1 MIMNTYSNTISSIG
15 RKTFALLL
23 MACAASLALAA
34 HPVRQPRSE
43 GRLGHPV
50 QALRAPQRVT
60 QDVVLLSENF
70 NKFTAGSEAAPDER
84 DLCEEQRDWCID
96 PALLQTPGWNGGGVY
111 QAGGC
116 AMIYAYLNDF
126 DSQYYLGYLESPR
139 FDTTESRGEFV
150 VCFRARSVLDQDWL
164 GVCGVPTNHSEA
176 KQKFAVIGK
185 EWGYYEVTLQ
195 CGDDYTCV
203 QFEPLSD
210 ACFID
215 DVRIIQVLDDDVQ
228 PDDQLDTP
236 VVLPVDDYTPEGYTA
251 RWNPVK
257 GADDYALYD
266 YIYYTTREDGEE
278 FDYINTDFSAITA
291 GSVDEPVN
299 TGEDNEFYRYLDEL
313 VGRADWMAYMP
324 MWAGHCLALD
334 NSYASMMPAG
344 LSSPTFRLAAPSSD
358 LKVSLHVMSPTL
370 TTMTLYL
377 YGQKGEIDD
386 FEIPLK
392 GNWSTQ
398 TVTIRNCPDDVSF
411 ELVVE
416 DQDPGYVFIDKLRVW
431 QALPAGT
438 TAHVATGYYE
448 TADTQQRVATPNTPD
463 GYRHAFSVSAYQY
476 ELDEEGDVVDYIMSP
491 WTSPAFADGQAP
503 EGLRAI
509 TNDVRS
515 HAGGIYDLLGRRA
528 NASARLRLEDGRKV
542 IR

>member
-1 MIMNTYSNTISSIG
+1 MNTFSHTLCNIG
-15 RKTFALLL
+15 RKAFALLL
-23 MACAASLALAA
+23 MASAVSIALATN
-34 HPVRQPRSE
+34 PVRQHRPD
-43 GRLGHPV
+43 GRLGRAV
-50 QALRAPQRVT
+50 EQLRAPLRT
-60 QDVVLLSENF
+60 PHDVVILAENF
-70 NKFTAGSEAAPDER
+70 DRFSAGTEANPDRR
-84 DLCEEQRDWCID
+84 DLCEEQREWCID
-96 PALLQTPGWNGGGVY
+96 PALLQTPGWNGGGIY

-116 AMIYAYLNDF
+116 AMIYTYFNDY
-126 DSQYYLGYLESPR
+126 DGNDYLGYLESPR
-139 FDTTESRGEFV
+139 FDTSETRGEFV
-150 VCFRARSVLDQDWL
+150 VCFRARSVLEQDWL

-185 EWGYYEVTLQ
+185 DWGYYEVTLQ
-195 CGDDYTCV
+195 CGDENTCV

-215 DVRIIQVLDDDVQ
+215 DVRIIQVVDDEVE
-228 PDDQLDTP
+228 PVDQLDAP
-236 VVLPVDDYTPEGYTA
+236 EVLPVDDYTPQGYTA
-251 RWNPVK
+251 RWKAVK

-266 YIYYTTREDGEE
+266 YIYYTTRADGEA
-278 FDYINTDFSAITA
+278 FDYINTDFSTITE
-291 GSVDEPVN
+291 GSIDEPVN
-299 TGEDNEFYRYLDEL
+299 TGEDNEYYRYLDDL

-324 MWAGHCLALD
+324 MWAGGCLALD

-344 LSSPTFRLAAPSSD
+344 LSSPTFRLAAPGSD
-358 LKVSLHVMSPTL
+358 LNVSLHVMSPTL

-386 FEIPLK
+386 FEIHLK

-431 QALPAGT
+431 QDLPAGT

-448 TADTQQRVATPNTPD
+448 TADTKQYVATPAAPD
-463 GYRHAFSVSAYQY
+463 GYRHAFSVSAYKY
-476 ELDEEGDVVDYIMSP
+476 EIDEEGDVVDYTMSP
-491 WTSPAFADGQAP
+491 WTYPAFADGQAP
-503 EGLRAI
+503 EGLRTI
-509 TNDVRS
+509 SDDVRS
-515 HAGGIYDLLGRRA
+515 HTRGIYDLLGRRA